1 MDSDTEPP
9 GIFLMKLSIL
19 LVAVDFNLFFSWV
32 LFLLLLIGSA
42 LMSGSEI
49 AFFSLTHDNL
59 KALENENSENSR
71 QIIELRKKPVK
82 LLATILVGNNLFNI
96 SLVLV
101 SDFILRKM
109 VGETTFFIWASELGK
124 LHVFK
129 NIEILLLSQV
139 LSFLLSVIG
148 ITFILVLFGEVMPKI
163 YANFNNLKLARVMA
177 NPMKIL
183 FIVFGGISG
192 ILVYLSD
199 SVEKKLENK
208 RRNLTLTDKE
218 DLEDALDITLDKNEQ
233 ELDILKSILNFNDVS
248 VKQIMK
254 PRTDVVALDS
264 SFNYE
269 HVLAIVRDCGYSRIP
284 VYEED
289 FDNIIGILFA
299 KDLISHT
306 DEEDN
311 FDWLGMIRK
320 YIYYVPESKK
330 INEILKE
337 FQKQKIHMAVVVD
350 EYGGSSGIVTMEDII
365 EEILGDILD
374 EFDQEE
380 EELDYIKL
388 DDNTYIFEGKT
399 SLLDFV
405 KIFDESINL
414 FDDIKGESDSL
425 AGTILEIAGEIPVL
439 GYETKLNI
447 YTFIVDQVSSRRIEK
462 IKVLIDENKK

>member
-1 MDSDTEPP
+1 MDSDSEPP
-9 GIFLMKLSIL
+9 GNILMTLSYL
-19 LVAVDFNLFFSWV
+19 LVIVDFNLLFSLV
-32 LFLLLLIGSA
+32 LFVLLLIGSA

-49 AFFSLTHDNL
+49 AFFSLTHDQL
-59 KALENENSENSR
+59 KMLENENSENS
-71 QIIELRKKPVK
+71 QKIIELRKKPVN

-109 VGETTFFIWASELGK
+109 VGDNTFLFWASELK
-124 LHVFK
+124 QLDILR
-129 NIEILLLSQV
+129 NLEIPFLSQA
-139 LSFLLSVIG
+139 LSFILSVIG
-148 ITFILVLFGEVMPKI
+148 VTFILVLFGEVMPKI
-163 YANFNNLKLARVMA
+163 YANFNNMRLARVMA
-177 NPMKIL
+177 SPMKIL
-183 FIVFGGISG
+183 LIVFGGISG
-192 ILVYLSD
+192 ILVSLSD
-199 SVEKKLENK
+199 TIERKLEKKRK
-208 RRNLTLTDKE
+208 NLTLTDKE
-218 DLEDALDITLDKNEQ
+218 DIEDALDITLDKNEQ

-264 SFNYE
+264 SGNYNQ
-269 HVLAIVRDCGYSRIP
+269 VLAVVKDSGYSRIP
-284 VYEED
+284 VYDED

-299 KDLISHT
+299 KDLISYT
-306 DEEDN
+306 DEENN
-311 FDWLGMIRK
+311 FDWLNLIRK
-320 YIYYVPESKK
+320 HIYYVPESKK

-337 FQKQKIHMAVVVD
+337 FQRQKIHMAVVVD
-350 EYGGSSGIVTMEDII
+350 EYGGSSGIVTMEDIM

-374 EFDQEE
+374 EFDHEE
-380 EELDYIKL
+380 EELDYIKV

-425 AGTILEIAGEIPVL
+425 AGTILETAGEIPEP
-439 GYETKLNI
+439 GYEIQLNAF
-447 YTFIVDQVSSRRIEK
+447 TFIVEQVSSRRIEK

>member
-9 GIFLMKLSIL
+9 GNILMTFSFL
-19 LVAVDFNLFFSWV
+19 LVIVDFNLLFSWV
-32 LFLLLLIGSA
+32 LFILLLIGSA

-49 AFFSLTHDNL
+49 AFFSLTHDQL
-59 KALENENSENSR
+59 KTLENENSESS
-71 QIIELRKKPVK
+71 QKIIELRKKPAH

-109 VGETTFFIWASELGK
+109 VGENTFLFWATEL
-124 LHVFK
+124 
-129 NIEILLLSQV
+129 NRMEIFRNFDIPFLSQV
-139 LSFLLSVIG
+139 VSFLLSVIG
-148 ITFILVLFGEVMPKI
+148 VTFILVLFGEVMPKI
-163 YANFNNLKLARVMA
+163 YANFNNLRLARVMA
-177 NPMKIL
+177 SPMKVL
-183 FIVFGGISG
+183 SIVFGGISG
-192 ILVYLSD
+192 ILVSLSD
-199 SVEKKLENK
+199 SIERKLENK

-218 DLEDALDITLDKNEQ
+218 DIEDALDITLDKNEQ

-264 SFNYE
+264 SADYNQ
-269 HVLAIVRDCGYSRIP
+269 VLAVVKDSGYSRIP
-284 VYEED
+284 VFEED

-299 KDLISHT
+299 KDLISYT
-306 DEEDN
+306 DEKYN
-311 FDWLGMIRK
+311 FDWLNLIRK
-320 YIYYVPESKK
+320 HIYYVPESKK

-350 EYGGSSGIVTMEDII
+350 EYGGSSGIVTMEDIM

-374 EFDQEE
+374 EFDHEE
-380 EELDYIKL
+380 EELDYIKV

-414 FDDIKGESDSL
+414 FDDIKGESDSI
-425 AGTILEIAGEIPVL
+425 AGTILEIAGEIPEP
-439 GYETKLNI
+439 GYEIQLKSF
-447 YTFIVDQVSSRRIEK
+447 TFKVEQVSSRRIEK
-462 IKVLIDENKK
+462 IKVIIDENKK

>member
-9 GIFLMKLSIL
+9 GDLLMTLSISL
-19 LVAVDFNLFFSWV
+19 LVVDFNLFFSWI
-32 LFLLLLIGSA
+32 LFVLLLIGSA

-49 AFFSLTHDNL
+49 AFFSLSHDNL

-101 SDFILRKM
+101 SDFILRNM
-109 VGETTFFIWASELGK
+109 VGESVFIAWANEINNIYI
-124 LHVFK
+124 FR
-129 NIEILLLSQV
+129 NIEIPVLSQV

-148 ITFILVLFGEVMPKI
+148 VTFILVLFGEVMPKI
-163 YANFNNLKLARVMA
+163 YANFNNVRLARVMVF
-177 NPMKIL
+177 PLKIL
-183 FIVFGGISG
+183 FLVFGGISG

-199 SVEKKLENK
+199 LVEKKLENK

-264 SFNYE
+264 SFNYSQ
-269 HVLAIVRDCGYSRIP
+269 VLAIVRDSGYSRIP
-284 VYEED
+284 VFEED
-289 FDNIIGILFA
+289 FDNIAGILFA
-299 KDLISHT
+299 KDLISYT
-306 DEEDN
+306 DEDEN
-311 FDWLGMIRK
+311 FDWLGMVRK

-350 EYGGSSGIVTMEDII
+350 EYGGSSGIVTMEDIM
-365 EEILGDILD
+365 EEILGNILD

-425 AGTILEIAGEIPVL
+425 AGTILEIAGEIPVQ
-439 GYETKLNI
+439 GYETKLYP
-447 YTFIVDQVSSRRIEK
+447 YTFVVEQVSSRRIEK
-462 IKVLIDENKK
+462 IKVLIDENK

>member
-9 GIFLMKLSIL
+9 GNILMTFSFL
-19 LVAVDFNLFFSWV
+19 LVIVDFNLLFSWV
-32 LFLLLLIGSA
+32 LFILLLIGSA

-49 AFFSLTHDNL
+49 AFFSLTHDQL
-59 KALENENSENSR
+59 KTLENENSESS
-71 QIIELRKKPVK
+71 QKIIELRKKPAH

-109 VGETTFFIWASELGK
+109 VGDNTFLLWGTEL
-124 LHVFK
+124 
-129 NIEILLLSQV
+129 NRMEIFRNFDIPFLSQV
-139 LSFLLSVIG
+139 VSFLLSVIG
-148 ITFILVLFGEVMPKI
+148 VTFILVLFGEVMPKI
-163 YANFNNLKLARVMA
+163 YANFNNLRLARVMA
-177 NPMKIL
+177 SPMKVL
-183 FIVFGGISG
+183 SIVFGGISG
-192 ILVYLSD
+192 ILVSLSD
-199 SVEKKLENK
+199 SIERKLENK

-218 DLEDALDITLDKNEQ
+218 DIEDALDITLDKNEQ

-264 SFNYE
+264 SADYNQ
-269 HVLAIVRDCGYSRIP
+269 VLAVVKDSGYSRIP
-284 VYEED
+284 VFEED

-299 KDLISHT
+299 KDLISYT
-306 DEEDN
+306 DEKYN
-311 FDWLGMIRK
+311 FDWLNLIRK
-320 YIYYVPESKK
+320 HIYYVPESKK

-350 EYGGSSGIVTMEDII
+350 EYGGSSGIVTMEDIM

-374 EFDQEE
+374 EFDHEE
-380 EELDYIKL
+380 EELDYIKV

-414 FDDIKGESDSL
+414 FDDIKGESDSI
-425 AGTILEIAGEIPVL
+425 AGTILETAGEIPEP
-439 GYETKLNI
+439 GYEIQLKSF
-447 YTFIVDQVSSRRIEK
+447 TFKVEQVSSRRIEK
-462 IKVLIDENKK
+462 IKVIIDENKK